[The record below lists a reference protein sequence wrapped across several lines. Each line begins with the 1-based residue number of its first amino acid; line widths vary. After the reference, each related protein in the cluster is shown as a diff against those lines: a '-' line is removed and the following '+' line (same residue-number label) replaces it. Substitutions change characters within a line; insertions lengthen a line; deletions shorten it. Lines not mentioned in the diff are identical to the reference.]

1 MSARRDPSEQIDF
14 ALRRHF
20 SAMFTE
26 EQRAELVSR
35 IRTWDAAHPEL
46 DRAARTEGWLAL
58 AREELA
64 TAAVRAAPA
73 VALSGVR
80 G

>member
-1 MSARRDPSEQIDF
+1 MVARRDPSDQIEF

-26 EQRAELVSR
+26 EQRAVLVAR
-35 IRTWDAAHPEL
+35 IRDWDDAHPEL
-46 DRAARTEGWLAL
+46 ERAARTEGWLAQ
-58 AREELA
+58 ARQALPGA
-64 TAAVRAAPA
+64 PVVAA
-73 VALSGVR
+73 SGMR

>member
-1 MSARRDPSEQIDF
+1 MPARRDPGEQIEF

-26 EQRAELVSR
+26 EERAGLVAR
-35 IRTWDAAHPEL
+35 IREWDAAHPEL
-46 DRAARTEGWLAL
+46 DRTSRTEGWLAM

-64 TAAVRAAPA
+64 ARAAAGHRA
-73 VALSGVR
+73 VAVSGVR

>member
-20 SAMFTE
+20 SATFTE
-26 EQRAELVSR
+26 AQRAELVTR
-35 IRTWDAAHPEL
+35 IRAWDADHPEL

-64 TAAVRAAPA
+64 ISAGRTAPA
-73 VALSGVR
+73 VAVSGVR

>member
-1 MSARRDPSEQIDF
+1 MTARRDPGEQIEF

-26 EQRAELVSR
+26 EERSVLVAR
-35 IRTWDAAHPEL
+35 IRDWDAAHPDL
-46 DRAARTEGWLAL
+46 DRAARTDGWLAL
-58 AREELA
+58 ARAELA
-64 TAAVRAAPA
+64 ARAVSGPRIVAAV
-73 VALSGVR
+73 GVR